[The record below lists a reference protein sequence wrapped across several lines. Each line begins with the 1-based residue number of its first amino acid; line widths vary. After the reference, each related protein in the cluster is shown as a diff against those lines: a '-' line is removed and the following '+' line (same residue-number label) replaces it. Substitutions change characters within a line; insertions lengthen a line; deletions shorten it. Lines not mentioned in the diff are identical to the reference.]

1 MKMQL
6 INGEFTALET
16 LELITQMV
24 QVKIKFLEN
33 KIHNSHNE
41 EDIKTQ
47 ESKIIALQNKVSELR
62 NHIASKSENSRIFSE
77 IEIS

>member
-6 INGEFTALET
+6 INGEFTQSET

-33 KIHNSHNE
+33 KIHNSQNE
-41 EDIKTQ
+41 EDIKTK

-62 NHIASKSENSRIFSE
+62 NHIASNFESKKLFSE

>member
-6 INGEFTALET
+6 INGEFTQSET

-33 KIHNSHNE
+33 KIHNSQNE
-41 EDIKTQ
+41 EDIKTK

-62 NHIASKSENSRIFSE
+62 NHIASNFENKKLFSE

>member
-6 INGEFTALET
+6 INGEFTAIET

-24 QVKIKFLEN
+24 HVKVKFLEN
-33 KIHNSHNE
+33 KIHNSQNE
-41 EDIKTQ
+41 EDIKTK

-62 NHIASKSENSRIFSE
+62 NHIASNFENKKLFSE

>member
-24 QVKIKFLEN
+24 QVKIKFLET

-41 EDIKTQ
+41 EDIKTK
-47 ESKIIALQNKVSELR
+47 ESKIIALQNKVTELR
-62 NHIASKSENSRIFSE
+62 NQLTSKGENSRLIGEF
-77 IEIS
+77 EIS